1 MNVNTFYV
9 FADSL
14 YVIPAILV
22 GAVVLV
28 VWFFNWID

>member
-1 MNVNTFYV
+1 MNWHNAQV

-14 YVIPAILV
+14 YVLPVLII